1 MRHLR
6 PAFYVAPQ
14 MGAELG
20 GRDLLLPPVQR
31 QPAQDQPPHR
41 YHNWL
46 DGMTTLAILASAL
59 VSGGMLF
66 FAVIIAPFVFT
77 HLPEADAARFIRA
90 LFPRYYLFMAIAA
103 AAAAVLAATA
113 HFLAA
118 SIMVAVA
125 IGFVVARQFLMPAI
139 NRARDAEL
147 AGNEVAAGRFA
158 RLHRLSVGINS
169 LQLVASVGV
178 LIGLTI

>member
-1 MRHLR
+1 
-6 PAFYVAPQ
+6 
-14 MGAELG
+14 
-20 GRDLLLPPVQR
+20 
-31 QPAQDQPPHR
+31 
-41 YHNWL
+41 
-46 DGMTTLAILASAL
+46 MTTLAILASAL

-77 HLPEADAARFIRA
+77 HLSGAEAARFIRA

-103 AAAAVLAATA
+103 AGAAILATGA

-118 SIMVAVA
+118 LIMAAVA
-125 IGFVVARQFLMPAI
+125 IGFVVARQLLMPAI

-147 AGNEVAAGRFA
+147 AGSEAAALRFS

-169 LQLVASVGV
+169 LQLVASIGV
-178 LIGLTI
+178 LIGLTL